1 MLSIY
6 RKYQK
11 LKNEEDEKISMND
24 YTPSSSDEELGL
36 SERIPHRTSL
46 KGVKEH
52 VEEHFDRP
60 EIVRDIIIGLSDG
73 LTVPFALGAGLSS
86 LGDNRI
92 VLYGGL
98 AGKIQTM
105 ERYIL
110 VLTIHFRAGIWCY
123 INGFGRLFGS

>member
-1 MLSIY
+1 MFSAGGSG
-6 RKYQK
+6 KYK
-11 LKNEEDEKISMND
+11 ELRNEDEKISMEE
-24 YTPSSSDEELGL
+24 YTSTDEETAVGGNMMR
-36 SERIPHRTSL
+36 ERIPHRTAL

-98 AGKIQTM
+98 AGNCLIKEVSCSI
-105 ERYIL
+105 
-110 VLTIHFRAGIWCY
+110 
-123 INGFGRLFGS
+123 S

>member
-1 MLSIY
+1 MTSIY
-6 RKYQK
+6 QR
-11 LKNEEDEKISMND
+11 LKNESDDTISME
-24 YTPSSSDEELGL
+24 TTDEELAL
-36 SERIPHRTSL
+36 KERIPHRTAL

-92 VLYGGL
+92 VIYGGL
-98 AGKIQTM
+98 AGTYLLLI
-105 ERYIL
+105 
-110 VLTIHFRAGIWCY
+110 
-123 INGFGRLFGS
+123 